1 MARPAV
7 DPAERSAG
15 RLVVHAKLRRRLHPG
30 APPSCRRDLIWSSV
44 NDGWGNAMPQR
55 WRTADTARP
64 AQTGQVERQMPSFSD
79 RSMLDT
85 GIPACCRLKGMGRGS
100 AGDE

>member
-1 MARPAV
+1 
-7 DPAERSAG
+7 
-15 RLVVHAKLRRRLHPG
+15 
-30 APPSCRRDLIWSSV
+30 
-44 NDGWGNAMPQR
+44 MPQR